1 METIL
6 KAYSQAFQLTWHG
19 LLPLHPLAHVLFM
32 TALGDTEKVPDLPKV
47 AQLAGGGVGSPS
59 SVACPEPVVFLVAS
73 CYLCRCE
80 SLSDLGHYFCVVM
93 GGLPIP
99 GMLTEPRCLPRGV
112 GFEGRYLI
120 SHAVEFHRLLPSNKT
135 QNHSGGHPKE
145 NKRFHSLI
153 EDL

>member
-112 GFEGRYLI
+112 YNSNIPMEKFK
-120 SHAVEFHRLLPSNKT
+120 EFIVFF
-135 QNHSGGHPKE
+135 
-145 NKRFHSLI
+145 KRFYLFMRDR
-153 EDL
+153 ERQREKQAP